1 MKKKLALALAAVMVI
16 GLFAGC
22 SNNSKPS
29 GGSSTP
35 GTSSGSQSQQGGS
48 STPESTE
55 LKVGVFYYNFADPY
69 ITTVRTAMNAELEK
83 LGLKEGQGFQNFDA
97 QTSQSSQTEQINTAI
112 TDGYNL
118 LIINIVENASPD
130 AAQNAV
136 DAAKAQGIPVILF
149 NREIDNSVVQSYE
162 DCAFVGTDAPEA
174 GHMQGKMVGEYL
186 TANYDAVDLNGDG
199 KISYVMFKGQEGNA
213 EAEARTKFGVED
225 ANAVLTAA
233 GKPELEFYDAKN
245 SAKYLVDTTGA
256 WSSQA
261 ATDYMNNILA
271 EYNDGN
277 NNMVEL
283 VIANND
289 GMAEGAIAALQGV
302 GYNKDASKAIP
313 VFGVDAL
320 ASAVEKIDAGQMTGT
335 VKQDGEAMAATIATL
350 VKNIQ
355 DGAKIM
361 DNTAAYNV
369 DDDVAKIRVPSALY
383 TK

>member
-1 MKKKLALALAAVMVI
+1 M
-16 GLFAGC
+16 
-22 SNNSKPS
+22 
-29 GGSSTP
+29 
-35 GTSSGSQSQQGGS
+35 
-48 STPESTE
+48 
-55 LKVGVFYYNFADPY
+55 
-69 ITTVRTAMNAELEK
+69 
-83 LGLKEGQGFQNFDA
+83 
-97 QTSQSSQTEQINTAI
+97 
-112 TDGYNL
+112 
-118 LIINIVENASPD
+118 
-130 AAQNAV
+130 
-136 DAAKAQGIPVILF
+136 
-149 NREIDNSVVQSYE
+149 
-162 DCAFVGTDAPEA
+162 
-174 GHMQGKMVGEYL
+174 
-186 TANYDAVDLNGDG
+186 
-199 KISYVMFKGQEGNA
+199 
-213 EAEARTKFGVED
+213 
-225 ANAVLTAA
+225 LTAA

-277 NNMVEL
+277 NNMIEL

-289 GMAEGAIAALQGV
+289 GMAEGTIAALQGV

-369 DDDVAKIRVPSALY
+369 DDDVAKIRVPYALY